1 MPLSLVINGITYNYP
16 QSGDELWG
24 DDATNWAQAVTQGM
38 LQKAGGLFQLTSE
51 VDFGSSYGV
60 KALTYK
66 SRSANIASTG
76 QIRLAHNDVIS
87 FRNLANSG
95 NLNLDP
101 NPASDILSFN
111 SIDLVDISSSQT
123 LTNKTINLSTIT
135 GFTANR
141 AIASNGAGDLIASAV
156 TSTELGF
163 VAGLTSSAVGTTQ
176 SQTLSGKTFAQHIL
190 PSVNNNFDLGET
202 GTRWK
207 DLFLSGSASVT
218 GNIAVGSLTL
228 STISFSALTTV
239 TIVNNTTADVFT
251 TPVASTNIVVHYGL
265 VRGTAKETGEIILT
279 CDGSSVRIAPYSVTL
294 TSPGVDFTADINGG
308 NIRLRYTSDNSGLA
322 GTMKYYRESWSD

>member
-1 MPLSLVINGITYNYP
+1 VEKLLPSTY
-16 QSGDELWG
+16 
-24 DDATNWAQAVTQGM
+24 
-38 LQKAGGLFQLTSE
+38 F
-51 VDFGSSYGV
+51 
-60 KALTYK
+60 
-66 SRSANIASTG
+66 
-76 QIRLAHNDVIS
+76 
-87 FRNLANSG
+87 
-95 NLNLDP
+95 
-101 NPASDILSFN
+101 
-111 SIDLVDISSSQT
+111 
-123 LTNKTINLSTIT
+123 
-135 GFTANR
+135 
-141 AIASNGAGDLIASAV
+141 
-156 TSTELGF
+156 
-163 VAGLTSSAVGTTQ
+163 
-176 SQTLSGKTFAQHIL
+176 

-322 GTMKYYRESWSD
+322 GTMNIIEKAGAINAKYI

>member
-190 PSVNNNFDLGET
+190 P
-202 GTRWK
+202 K
-207 DLFLSGSASVT
+207 C
-218 GNIAVGSLTL
+218 
-228 STISFSALTTV
+228 
-239 TIVNNTTADVFT
+239 
-251 TPVASTNIVVHYGL
+251 
-265 VRGTAKETGEIILT
+265 K
-279 CDGSSVRIAPYSVTL
+279 
-294 TSPGVDFTADINGG
+294 
-308 NIRLRYTSDNSGLA
+308 
-322 GTMKYYRESWSD
+322 